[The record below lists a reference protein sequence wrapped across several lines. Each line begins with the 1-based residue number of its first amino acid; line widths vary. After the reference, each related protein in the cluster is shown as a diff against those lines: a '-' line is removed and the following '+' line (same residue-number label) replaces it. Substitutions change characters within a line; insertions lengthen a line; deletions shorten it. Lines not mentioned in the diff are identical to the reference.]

1 MITRRY
7 ESDTPRIDW
16 DEVIYNF
23 LLVTFILFA
32 IRDGLTGSIR
42 YLFQLLHVSFLWF
55 VPDLMSFVAMGLF
68 FYQQFFV
75 KKNAIGMYLC
85 YIFIISTITSIF
97 FMNNS
102 AFSLFSSIK
111 MFIPMF
117 VGFCFYQR
125 SVTERQWVRVVLI
138 VICAASTIGLIANP
152 YVEYPWVGQTISS
165 FGMEREATKLWW
177 QEGGIRYGGLAGD
190 STMAAYMVIFIF
202 ILLSPHYSFLTNV
215 IALPIILWA
224 IQVSTSKTAL
234 GVYFLYVGIYFTVYF
249 LRDRALNIAFLRLVA
264 KWSFVCLLVP
274 PLLMVIF
281 YGADLGKVSSSL
293 FSLQDRIDNTW
304 PGPFR
309 TVAEI
314 FPAGVVFGCGL
325 GCFSYP
331 MDYTALSEY
340 NLPLDNFYMSTLI
353 MMGMPF
359 VLFVVMQF
367 LMVRHARDPV
377 KLSLMTMF
385 NFYSITIQCYG
396 PSYATLMFGYIFS
409 EMFGYHVRN
418 KSRVP
423 KQPKLSPRNTG
434 QGGAEPGLAN
444 AQADMLPRPQG

>member
-1 MITRRY
+1 MNRTQ
-7 ESDTPRIDW
+7 SQTSRIDW
-16 DEVIYNF
+16 SEVSYNF

-42 YLFQLLHVSFLWF
+42 YLFQLLHVQFLWF
-55 VPDLMSFVAMGLF
+55 IPDLMSFVAVGMF
-68 FYQQFFV
+68 FYTQFFV

-85 YIFIISTITSIF
+85 YIFVLSTITSIF
-97 FMNNS
+97 FMNTS

-117 VGFCFYQR
+117 VGFCFYGR
-125 SVTERQWVRVVLI
+125 SVTERQWVRVVLL
-138 VICAASTIGLIANP
+138 VICVSSTVGLIANP
-152 YVEYPWVGQTISS
+152 YVEYPWIGQTISS

-190 STMAAYMVIFIF
+190 STMAAYMVVFIF
-202 ILLSPHYSFLTNV
+202 ILLSPYYSFWGNL
-215 IALPIILWA
+215 IALPIVLWA
-224 IQVSTSKTAL
+224 IQTSTSKTAL
-234 GVYFLYVGIYFTVYF
+234 GVFWLYVGIYFTVYF
-249 LRDRALNIAFLRLVA
+249 LRERQLSIAFLRLVA
-264 KWSFVCLLVP
+264 KCSFVCLLVP
-274 PLLMVIF
+274 PLLMLVF
-281 YGADLGKVSSSL
+281 YHADLGKISSSL

-304 PGPFR
+304 PGPFK

-331 MDYTALSEY
+331 MDYTSLSSY

-359 VLFVVMQF
+359 VLFVAAQF
-367 LMVRHARDPV
+367 LMVRYTRDPV
-377 KLSLMTMF
+377 KLTLMTMF

-409 EMFGYHVRN
+409 EMFAYSVTG
-418 KSRVP
+418 KSRLLNRP
-423 KQPKLSPRNTG
+423 LLRR
-434 QGGAEPGLAN
+434 GGDHAAV
-444 AQADMLPRPQG
+444 RSR